1 MTKKKRKITKIQM
14 WFDPVV
20 EETRAR
26 GRAFTA
32 RFGNDIKKISAELRK
47 IAKNNPNKK
56 LYVSEIKIVR
66 KAP

>member
-1 MTKKKRKITKIQM
+1 MKKKRKNEK

-32 RFGNDIKKISAELRK
+32 RFGNDPKKIMNYLRK
-47 IAKNNPNKK
+47 IEKEDPNKK
-56 LYVSEIKIVR
+56 RYVSEVKVVR
-66 KAP
+66 KAS

>member
-1 MTKKKRKITKIQM
+1 MAKKKNLIKTKEWQ
-14 WFDPVV
+14 DPVV

-32 RFGNDIKKISAELRK
+32 RFGNDIKKISSELRR

-56 LYVSEIKIVR
+56 RYVSEIKVVK
-66 KAP
+66 KAS

>member
-1 MTKKKRKITKIQM
+1 MAKKKRKIIKTQE

-32 RFGNDIKKISAELRK
+32 RFGNDIKKISAELRR
-47 IAKNNPNKK
+47 IA
-56 LYVSEIKIVR
+56 
-66 KAP
+66 